1 MLLTLGELHMLQFLI
16 NFIKRLFGLNK
27 PNTKIK
33 ELEKEKEQKESQLE
47 RIENEQTPINDI
59 VDEWNRK

>member
-1 MLLTLGELHMLQFLI
+1 MTLGELHMLQFLI

>member
-1 MLLTLGELHMLQFLI
+1 MLQFLI